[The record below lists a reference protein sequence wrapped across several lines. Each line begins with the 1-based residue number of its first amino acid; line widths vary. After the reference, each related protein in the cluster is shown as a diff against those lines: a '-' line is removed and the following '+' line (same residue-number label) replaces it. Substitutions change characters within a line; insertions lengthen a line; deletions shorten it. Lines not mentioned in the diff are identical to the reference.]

1 MTPLTETQKISI
13 TVGVREIWP
22 PALAAFIIAVIAQAI
37 GQRTLQLGPA
47 SIVFFPMV
55 WGLLL
60 AGFLSLQR
68 VKRVSLDFQ
77 KIANLFVGIA
87 VSILIAR
94 LAFNIGPN
102 LSLLISAGP
111 ALLLQE
117 LGNVFGSLLFA
128 LPLAVLLRMG
138 RATIGATFSLD
149 REPSF
154 GMVREKY
161 GSDSDQFRGVLA
173 MYVFGTLFGA
183 LYITF
188 LASFLVTTGWF
199 DALALAM
206 GAGIGSGSM
215 MAAGTGVIVD
225 AFPAMESEIMG
236 VAAVANLLAT
246 IGGVYL
252 GIYISL
258 PLADR
263 FYHFLTRKSRANEV
277 APETLDTATNRELVA
292 QLEEAARPVT
302 APLWYTVPIVF
313 LVGLTTASIVG
324 EGLSWQIVAG
334 YAVLTALVLL
344 SEALAWVTRRKI
356 AAIVWVTTIGAY
368 ISSPWFPGSEVLGK
382 LVGSVDLLSIATAVL
397 TFAGLSLG
405 KDADLLKSVGWKI
418 IPVGLVSLTAA
429 FLLSTVIAEFTLG
442 LWG

>member
-1 MTPLTETQKISI
+1 MTKLTETQKLSI
-13 TVGVREIWP
+13 AVGLREIWP
-22 PALAAFIIAVIAQAI
+22 PALAAFIIAVIAQFI
-37 GQRTLQLGPA
+37 GQRTLELGPA

-60 AGFLSLQR
+60 AGFMSLQR
-68 VKRVSLDFQ
+68 FNRVSLNFQ

-263 FYHFLTRKSRANEV
+263 FYHFLTRKSRAKEAEHTPV
-277 APETLDTATNRELVA
+277 DTSGNREFA
-292 QLEEAARPVT
+292 EQIEETARPVT
-302 APLWYTVPIVF
+302 TPMWNSVPIVF
-313 LVGLTTASIVG
+313 VVGLVTASIAAG
-324 EGLSWQIVAG
+324 GPSLSIFWG
-334 YAVLTALVLL
+334 YVVLTALVLL
-344 SEALAWVTRRKI
+344 SEVLSWLTRRKI

-368 ISSPWFPGSEVLGK
+368 ISSPWFLWGEALTEIVN
-382 LVGSVDLLSIATAVL
+382 SVDLLSIATAVL

>member
-1 MTPLTETQKISI
+1 MV
-13 TVGVREIWP
+13 VGLKDLWK
-22 PALAAFIIAVIAQAI
+22 PAAAALVIAIIAQVI
-37 GQRTLQLGPA
+37 GQHTLKLGPA
-47 SIVFFPMV
+47 SIVLFPMV

-60 AGFLSLQR
+60 AGFVSLQ
-68 VKRVSLDFQ
+68 KIKKVSLNFQ
-77 KIANLFVGIA
+77 KAANIFVGIA

-94 LAFNIGPN
+94 LAFNNGPN
-102 LSLLISAGP
+102 LTLLVNAGP

-117 LGNVFGSLLFA
+117 LGNIFGSLLFA

-138 RATIGATFSLD
+138 KATVGATFSLD

-161 GSDSDQFRGVLA
+161 GSDSDEFRGVLA

-183 LYITF
+183 IYVTF
-188 LASFLVTTGWF
+188 LASFLANTGWF

-215 MAAGTGVIVD
+215 MAAGTGVIV
-225 AFPAMESEIMG
+225 AAHPELESQIMG
-236 VAAVANLLAT
+236 IAAIANLLAT
-246 IGGVYL
+246 IGGVYA

-263 FYHFLTRKSRANEV
+263 FYKFLTRNQKTEEV
-277 APETLDTATNRELVA
+277 AESAEATEANRELRE

-302 APLWYTVPIVF
+302 TSYWYSTPIVV
-313 LVGLTTASIVG
+313 LVGLTTASIVSG
-324 EGLSWQIVAG
+324 GFSIKLLLG
-334 YAVLTALVLL
+334 YLILTALVLA
-344 SEALAWVTRRKI
+344 SEGLAALTRHKV
-356 AAIVWVTTIGAY
+356 AAIVWVTTIGAFV
-368 ISSPWFPGSEVLGK
+368 SSPWFFANEALREA
-382 LVGSVDLLSIATAVL
+382 VGAVDLLSIATMVL

-429 FLLSTVIAEFTLG
+429 FLLSTLIAEFTLG
-442 LWG
+442 LWS